1 MLASGPLEIA
11 FSQQIPRALE
21 GERHALFPP
30 AAWRERLKTAS
41 VPPPFAVR
49 LWLQEQKAVSKSVIR
64 CK

>member
-21 GERHALFPP
+21 GEKHVLFPP
-30 AAWRERLKTAS
+30 VAWRERPKTAS

-49 LWLQEQKAVSKSVIR
+49 LWLQELQTVSKSVIR